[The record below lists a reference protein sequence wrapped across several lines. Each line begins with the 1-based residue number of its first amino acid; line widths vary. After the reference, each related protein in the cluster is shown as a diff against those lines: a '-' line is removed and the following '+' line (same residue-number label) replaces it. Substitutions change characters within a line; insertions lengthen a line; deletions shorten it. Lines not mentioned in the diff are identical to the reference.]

1 MLRLPSLESIQHARA
16 VSQAA
21 EAIAQADKTAA
32 LQRRRQA
39 LVDQVRFSALSYSA
53 DLTPGVGFLAR
64 LVDATIATQTPEA
77 NIDTIDAGVR
87 VHDYVLPQFPVRL
100 VPTLLRARSCLS
112 GRKERLSRKRKWVF
126 ALVSSRVID
135 ESSDAFGKAPSAPT
149 PVLRIRVYTMVDG
162 DFGAISRET
171 QRSLASSFLSECL
184 VSGGYDSSEIGGVL
198 KQATVLTDGTTKKSK
213 AHFLRRQDIEK
224 TICALCNDSST
235 TRSRHTDNNHESTV
249 ESIEPAVI
257 LDAVQQYIPSRS
269 NVHGSQ
275 VNAGNAERNA
285 WIARCSFRKKDK
297 YSSTI
302 WILSGGDTSGLHNDD
317 RPAIAVDVS
326 ADSCQIVKCSSA
338 QSWTKPRAL
347 VAALVPELERMLKVS
362 FKELVVDLL
371 EGSDG
376 EWWLLQVKAFEL
388 RQADRRI
395 GSILP
400 TADRGAGSRRTQSAP
415 DRMEAISSIRRRKWR
430 CAGRYCSPSHE
441 GTSSSG
447 DVTIVASEMKD
458 DENDPSGYLS
468 LKVVRSCEFF
478 DEYFCRRDASRGGGF
493 DSFSSALGFH
503 LQHELPKRESHQ
515 LYEPQPLC
523 SFCMHRYYLL
533 REQWEKATKEEEA
546 IRRNGQCNGAK
557 RKGARRSKSVQ
568 TLKSVPPRLLPSLYQ
583 TSATTPL
590 SEATPAL
597 GVASS
602 ASAPAFLSPNDCDK
616 MLSMDPVIRPGPSN
630 SYLNELAEMEAML
643 ELREVPKPNTIVPA
657 DGKRGNEYDDASVA
671 SDVYS
676 RIFGDKDHRRRVDD
690 MWQSVGLKQLDLEG
704 REKAGVSDV
713 SKYKVSSLAVPGDH
727 ATPTRSHHCDS
738 AKNAT

>member
-1 MLRLPSLESIQHARA
+1 M
-16 VSQAA
+16 
-21 EAIAQADKTAA
+21 
-32 LQRRRQA
+32 
-39 LVDQVRFSALSYSA
+39 
-53 DLTPGVGFLAR
+53 GFLAR
-64 LVDATIATQTPEA
+64 LVDVTIATQTPEA
-77 NIDTIDAGVR
+77 SIDTTDAGVR
-87 VHDYVLPQFPVRL
+87 VHDFVLPQFPVRL

-112 GRKERLSRKRKWVF
+112 GRKERPSRKRKWVF
-126 ALVSSRVID
+126 ALVSSSVID
-135 ESSDAFGKAPSAPT
+135 ESSDAFGKASSAPT
-149 PVLRIRVYTMVDG
+149 SVLRIRVYATVDG
-162 DFGAISRET
+162 SVGAISRET

-224 TICALCNDSST
+224 TICALCNDSSP
-235 TRSRHTDNNHESTV
+235 TRSRHTDNNHESTG
-249 ESIEPAVI
+249 ESIKPTVI

-269 NVHGSQ
+269 NVHGGQ
-275 VNAGNAERNA
+275 INAGNAERNA

-297 YSSTI
+297 YPSTI
-302 WILSGGDTSGLHNDD
+302 WILSGGDTSDLHNDD

-338 QSWTKPRAL
+338 QSWIKPRAL
-347 VAALVPELERMLKVS
+347 VAALAPELERLLKVS

-388 RQADRRI
+388 RQVDRRI
-395 GSILP
+395 GAISP
-400 TADRGAGSRRTQSAP
+400 SADRGAGSRRTQSAP

-441 GTSSSG
+441 GTSSSR
-447 DVTIVASEMKD
+447 DATIVTPDMKD

-478 DEYFCRRDASRGGGF
+478 DEYFCRRDASLGGGF
-493 DSFSSALGFH
+493 DNFSSALSFH

-523 SFCMHRYYLL
+523 SSCMRRYYLL
-533 REQWEKATKEEEA
+533 REQWEKTTKEEEA
-546 IRRNGQCNGAK
+546 IRRDGQCNGAK
-557 RKGARRSKSVQ
+557 RKGVRRSESVRM
-568 TLKSVPPRLLPSLYQ
+568 LKSVPPRHLPSLYQ

-590 SEATPAL
+590 SEAASAI

-602 ASAPAFLSPNDCDK
+602 ASAPAFLPPNNLDK
-616 MLSMDPVIRPGPSN
+616 ALSMDPVTRPGPSN

-643 ELREVPKPNTIVPA
+643 ELRDAPKPNTIVPA
-657 DGKRGNEYDDASVA
+657 HDKRGDEYDDASVA

-690 MWQSVGLKQLDLEG
+690 MWQSVGLKQLDLGG
-704 REKAGVSDV
+704 REKAGASEV
-713 SKYKVSSLAVPGDH
+713 SKCKVSSLVIPSDYT
-727 ATPTRSHHCDS
+727 TPTRSHLGDRID
-738 AKNAT
+738 NAI